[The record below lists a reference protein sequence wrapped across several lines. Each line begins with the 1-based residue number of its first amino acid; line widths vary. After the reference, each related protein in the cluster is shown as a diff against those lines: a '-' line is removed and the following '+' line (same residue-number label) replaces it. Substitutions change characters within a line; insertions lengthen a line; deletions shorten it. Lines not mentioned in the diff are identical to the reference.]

1 VRSARGFVG
10 LVLLAISSTAVL
22 VAAGTGAVSL
32 GLQYR
37 EMRESTGRLR
47 EEYLGARR
55 ALLEQEAART
65 VGYID
70 HLRETAPQAMHEVLR
85 SRASVAE
92 AVAEG
97 VYEHQ
102 TEDPGS
108 PLTASLETMIASA
121 LSASASST
129 GGGDLFVLAS
139 DGRCILFVG
148 RPDLAARDLSN
159 VQGTDGTYVVRELLR
174 LARQDGEGFCSVPWT
189 VPGDA
194 QARLRDVTFVRRF
207 EALGWVICASGCTRD
222 IDGMLKRQALSY
234 IASAH
239 FGEDGRA
246 FAGRLDGSEAP
257 PVAAGESGVADA
269 GLPAGGLAP
278 RLAEVAR
285 QGGGPTLAY
294 DAQGPGPGRAASR
307 LAFVLPVPEWDW
319 YVGAEISVSDVDQQV
334 REREKTP
341 RRNLTLSM
349 CVTAGAGLAVALIG
363 LAGGV
368 CFSRALAREA
378 QVFGGWFRQART
390 AMQEIDVEELHFT
403 EFRELAEDANAMV
416 RTRRQADKRQRELE
430 EALQQNQRL
439 ESIGVLAGGIAHGF
453 NNLLAAILGYG
464 ELALRKVPDD
474 SPARSDLA
482 NILVAAERARDLV
495 RQILSFSRRAPLDF
509 RPVALRPLLEEAVR
523 LLRATIPTRIEIR
536 YAEEGDNPVAFAD
549 AAQIHQVILNLCAN
563 AQHAMKEEGGVLEL
577 SLDTEHIDASRAR
590 QLGCFAPGLYG
601 RLTVRD
607 NGCGMDQGTMSKV
620 FEPFF
625 TTKGPGEGT
634 GLGLSF
640 SHGVVTSHGGTMTLE
655 SRVGQGTTFCVYL
668 PCVELTDD
676 VPIGPT
682 EVFAPARPVSVLLV
696 DDDPALLDACL
707 GMLTVLGHEVE
718 AFADGGR
725 ALEALRE
732 APDRFE
738 LLMTDQTMPRI
749 SGLQLAAKAKEIA
762 GGLRVLLV
770 TGYSPEVG
778 QEDALAMGVEGFL
791 MKPFTLSQLSA
802 KVNEIMA
809 WERGEESSEEGADER
824 SAEAATGEDGVG
836 EG

>member
-1 VRSARGFVG
+1 MRSARGFVG

-47 EEYLGARR
+47 EEYLGARQ
-55 ALLEQEAART
+55 AVLEQEAART

-70 HLRETAPQAMHEVLR
+70 HLRETAPLVLREVLSTR
-85 SRASVAE
+85 VSVAS
-92 AVAEG
+92 AVARG
-97 VYEHQ
+97 VHAHQ
-102 TEDPGS
+102 TEDPGV
-108 PLTASLETMIASA
+108 PLAPSLESMVANALAASRPNPP
-121 LSASASST
+121 
-129 GGGDLFVLAS
+129 GGELFVLAP
-139 DGRCILFVG
+139 DGRCVLFVG
-148 RPDLAARDLSN
+148 RPELAGRDLSSLRAA
-159 VQGTDGTYVVRELLR
+159 DGTYLVREFLR
-174 LARQDGEGFCSVPWT
+174 LARQEGQGYREVPWT
-189 VPGDA
+189 VPDDPSATPQDA
-194 QARLRDVTFVRRF
+194 TFVSR
-207 EALGWVICASGCTRD
+207 LDPPGWVICASGRLRD
-222 IDGMLKRQALSY
+222 VDDTLKRRALSF
-234 IASAH
+234 IISSR
-239 FGEDGRA
+239 FSEDGRA
-246 FAGRLDGSEAP
+246 FAGRLDGSDAP
-257 PVAAGESGVADA
+257 VLDGGESAIGDT
-269 GLPAGGLAP
+269 GPPPAAIGA
-278 RLAEVAR
+278 RMAEIAR
-285 QGGGPTLAY
+285 QGGGHTSPY
-294 DAQGPGPGRAASR
+294 DEPARGRRGPGRR
-307 LAFVLPVPEWDW
+307 LAVVMPVPDWGW
-319 YVGAEISVSDVDQQV
+319 YVGAEVSVSDVDEHV
-334 REREKTP
+334 REREKLP
-341 RRNLTLSM
+341 RRNLLLSM
-349 CVTAGAGLAVALIG
+349 GVTAGAGLAVALIG

-403 EFRELAEDANAMV
+403 EFRALAEDANAMV

-464 ELALRKVPDD
+464 ELALRKVPED
-474 SPARSDLA
+474 SPARGDLG

-523 LLRATIPTRIEIR
+523 LLRATIPSRIEIR

-549 AAQIHQVILNLCAN
+549 AAQIHQVILNLCGN

-577 SLDTEHIDASRAR
+577 SLDTEHVDAARAR

-601 RLTVRD
+601 KLTVRD

-668 PCVELTDD
+668 PCVELTED
-676 VPIGPT
+676 VPVGPT
-682 EVFAPARPVSVLLV
+682 EVFAPARPVSILLV

-718 AFADGGR
+718 AFADSGR
-725 ALEALRE
+725 ALEALGE
-732 APDRFE
+732 TPDRFE
-738 LLMTDQTMPRI
+738 LLMTDQTMPRM
-749 SGLQLAAKAKEIA
+749 SGLQLAMKAKEA
-762 GGLRVLLV
+762 APRLRVLLV

-778 QEDALAMGVEGFL
+778 QEEAQEMGVEGFL

-809 WERGEESSEEGADER
+809 SERGEEQ
-824 SAEAATGEDGVG
+824 GEDGGVAAEAHTG
-836 EG
+836 EGGPGAA